1 MTFQP
6 LRARTLCALFLTV
19 VAAAPLF
26 AAGKTKQRAVLH
38 PAAEKITVTGMVVDA
53 STGLPIKG
61 AVVSSGTMSTLT
73 DENGNYSLTCTFTS
87 DITASRVGYVPLK
100 KPVSSNEINFA
111 LAQTP
116 SVTVKQTNGQTVVFD
131 YDTTKFG
138 YADIFSYVSGDGLNL
153 CKSASEPTFAPF
165 KNEMQKITGPA
176 HPVTVT
182 PCCDRGPIMA
192 IDIKLKT
199 GETVTGYIK
208 DSCFG
213 LEVDVL
219 GVERSSG
226 QPKYIHLKDVTEI
239 NFP

>member
-6 LRARTLCALFLTV
+6 LRARAFCALFLTV
-19 VAAAPLF
+19 AAAAPLF
-26 AAGKTKQRAVLH
+26 AAGTTKRRAVLH
-38 PAAEKITVTGMVVDA
+38 PATEKVTVTGMVVDA
-53 STGLPIKG
+53 GTGLPLKG
-61 AVVSSGTMSTLT
+61 ALVSSGTMSTFT
-73 DENGNYSLTCTFTS
+73 DESGNYSLTCTFTA
-87 DITASRVGYVPLK
+87 DITASRVGYVPSK
-100 KPVSSNEINFA
+100 KPVNSNLINFA

-116 SVTVKQTNGQTVVFD
+116 SVTVKLTNGQTVVFD

-138 YADIFSYVSGDGLNL
+138 YSDIFSYVSGEGLNL
-153 CKSASEPTFAPF
+153 CKGASEPDWSPF
-165 KNEMQKITGPA
+165 KNEFQKITGPA

-192 IDIKLKT
+192 IDIQLKT

-219 GVERSSG
+219 GVERSSA
-226 QPKYIHLKDVTEI
+226 QAKYLHLKDVAEI